1 MDKQVLRIDMKKLPM
16 IVELVI
22 ENIKKEYVIK
32 PNKEKTGIF
41 LNKLEQY

>member
-1 MDKQVLRIDMKKLPM
+1 MEAKK
-16 IVELVI
+16 IKI
-22 ENIKKEYVIK
+22 NIKNLPIIIELESKETKKNYVLK